1 MAPENVTSDVHDDV
15 PKAKSFCTACVD
27 AQVVSDPD
35 SLAVLNAKY
44 WGPEARILKVSFL
57 ESAPQELREKIV
69 RVMNEWDCCVR
80 FELVSATCLG
90 KRLLALL
97 PQTLTES

>member
-1 MAPENVTSDVHDDV
+1 MAPNMNDITDSVIDDV
-15 PKAKSFCTACVD
+15 PYVCTACVD
-27 AQVVSDPD
+27 DLVESDPD
-35 SLAVLNAKY
+35 SIAVLTANY

-80 FELVSATCLG
+80 FELVSATCL
-90 KRLLALL
+90 ANISWLL
-97 PQTLTES
+97 PQPNQT